1 MVNYKSNPEY
11 EPLMRN
17 LSIRLQDARRAHRY
31 TQADLATELHVT
43 KDFIS
48 KVENG
53 KTPVNPFIL
62 KEYCRLFE
70 LSADTALGLD
80 EASSVPM
87 DKELSKYYN
96 KLSRRGKKLAL
107 SIIKL
112 MAEQTTK

>member
-1 MVNYKSNPEY
+1 MVNYKSNSEY
-11 EPLMRN
+11 EPLMRD
-17 LSIRLQDARRAHRY
+17 LSIRLQDARLAHKY
-31 TQADLATELHVT
+31 TQARLAKRLNVT

-62 KEYCRLFE
+62 REYCRLFN

-80 EASSVPM
+80 ETSSVPL
-87 DKELSKYYN
+87 DKELSRYFN
-96 KLSRRGKKLAL
+96 QLSRRGKRLAL